1 MSSRASEK
9 GRPASCRA
17 VGILVPVD
25 VTKPQWTANA
35 GTLARLKDPD
45 KLRRPDIL
53 DIASSLL
60 NMPGLELMRG
70 AGSDVL
76 GRASTSTSSKT

>member
-9 GRPASCRA
+9 GRPASCKA

-25 VTKPQWTANA
+25 VTKPQWTAKA
-35 GTLARLKDPD
+35 GTLARLKEPV

-53 DIASSLL
+53 DMASSLL
-60 NMPGLELMRG
+60 DGSG
-70 AGSDVL
+70 A
-76 GRASTSTSSKT
+76 